1 MTTSIVKCPHCDY
14 TFNYEFIP
22 SASFYSI
29 RLGTQRIFRCPSCK
43 ELHSFNITHFGM
55 DPSLPT
61 HGDNA
66 ETSIGAKNI
75 ALILGPLIVLVTV
88 GILLLI
94 TGIFLSVLVVIIP
107 VVIGIVWLASY
118 IAYIYRK
125 ASRENEDKGS
135 EIVVC

>member
-14 TFNYEFIP
+14 AFNYEFIP

-29 RLGTQRIFRCPSCK
+29 RLGTQRIFRCPSCR

-61 HGDNA
+61 NGDNA

-75 ALILGPLIVLVTV
+75 ALMIGPLIVLVTI

-94 TGIFLSVLVVIIP
+94 TGTFLSVLVVIIP
-107 VVIGIVWLASY
+107 VVIGIAWLAFY
-118 IAYIYRK
+118 IAYIYKK
-125 ASRENEDKGS
+125 ASQKNDK
-135 EIVVC
+135 IK